1 MKVISFDIG
10 IKNMAYCVLSPT
22 QNADAPI
29 IIHDWNVLSMIEEAA
44 PAIFP
49 CNCMIAGKNKKI
61 ESKMCNKAAKYS
73 KNDQYFCDRHAKICK
88 QYIIPT
94 KKHTVA
100 FIKKQKVPD
109 LVALCNTHMLLLNRD
124 AKTLKKDQLIEILS
138 GFYKQMCFD
147 PIVAIKSK
155 NANEIDLIHIGK
167 SIKRLF
173 DQLPDIDSITNVL
186 IENQISPIANRM
198 KTIQGMLAQYFIM
211 KNDNIHID
219 FVSSSHKLNQFKP
232 TKNASI
238 REPTNAIVEH
248 SAGTGAG
255 AVAEP
260 GTNVGEST
268 KTNPHYKAHK
278 TDGITYCQEIL
289 EKNATL
295 TYWNSSMNTRKKDD
309 LADAFLQGMW
319 YFKQQ
324 NIICYADDLKIK
336 LV

>member
-10 IKNMAYCVLSPT
+10 IKNMAYCVLSST

-29 IIHDWNVLSMIEEAA
+29 TIHDWNVLSMIEEAA

-61 ESKMCNKAAKYS
+61 EPKMCNKAAKYS
-73 KNDQYFCDRHAKICK
+73 KFDQYFCDRHAKICK

-94 KKHTVA
+94 KKHSSA

-109 LVALCNTHMLLLNRD
+109 LVALCNTHMLLLNKD
-124 AKTLKKDQLIEILS
+124 AKTLKKEQLIEILS

-173 DQLPDIDSITNVL
+173 DLLPDIDSITNVL

-219 FVSSSHKLNQFKP
+219 FVSSSHKLNQFKQ

-238 REPTNAIVEH
+238 REPTNAIIQD
-248 SAGTGAG
+248 SAT
-255 AVAEP
+255 
-260 GTNVGEST
+260 EST

-278 TDGITYCQEIL
+278 SDGITYCQEIL

-295 TYWNSSMNTRKKDD
+295 TQWNLSMNTRKKDD

>member
-10 IKNMAYCVLSPT
+10 IKNMAYCVLSST

-29 IIHDWNVLSMIEEAA
+29 TIHDWNVLSMIEEAA
-44 PAIFP
+44 PVVFP
-49 CNCMIAGKNKKI
+49 CNCMVAGKNKKI
-61 ESKMCNKAAKYS
+61 EPKRCNKAAKYS
-73 KNDQYFCDRHAKICK
+73 KFDQYFCDRHAKICK

-94 KKHTVA
+94 KKHSAA

-109 LVALCNTHMLLLNRD
+109 LVALCNTHMLLLNID

-173 DQLPDIDSITNVL
+173 DQLPDIDTITNVL

-219 FVSSSHKLNQFKP
+219 FVSSSHKLNQFKQI
-232 TKNASI
+232 AAI
-238 REPTNAIVEH
+238 REPTNAIIQD
-248 SAGTGAG
+248 SGST
-255 AVAEP
+255 
-260 GTNVGEST
+260 GEST

-278 TDGITYCQEIL
+278 SDGITYCQEIL
-289 EKNATL
+289 EKNETM
-295 TYWNSSMNTRKKDD
+295 TQWNLSMNTRKKDD